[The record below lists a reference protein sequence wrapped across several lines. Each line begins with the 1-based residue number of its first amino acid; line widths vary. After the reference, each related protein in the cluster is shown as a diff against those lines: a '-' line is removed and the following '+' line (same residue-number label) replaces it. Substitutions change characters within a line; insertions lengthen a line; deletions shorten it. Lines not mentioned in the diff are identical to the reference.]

1 MHLIYM
7 LALTCINS
15 GTQTPAPCLHV
26 LQEGDS
32 PVLLPYI
39 CKFRPCPTTAD
50 DTRLETRRDLTDD
63 FDHAAVY
70 DLLGNRHHYTQ
81 QRDVG
86 SSGEAQQDQHYTSGS
101 DSTSGRQHYIRGVS
115 GWASQESDQT
125 YVRQTVSEA
134 AMADLE
140 SQGDQS
146 YLRQTVTE
154 AEVADLEEEEE
165 RAAGRA

>member
-50 DTRLETRRDLTDD
+50 DTRLENRRDLTDD

-70 DLLGNRHHYTQ
+70 DLLGNRHQYVGHK
-81 QRDVG
+81 DGG
-86 SSGEAQQDQHYTSGS
+86 SSGQAQRDQHYTSGS

-115 GWASQESDQT
+115 GWASQGGDQH
-125 YVRQTVSEA
+125 YVSETVTEA
-134 AMADLE
+134 EVADLE
-140 SQGDQS
+140 SQGDQN
-146 YLRQTVTE
+146 YIRQTVTE
-154 AEVADLEEEEE
+154 AEVADLEEREE
-165 RAAGRA
+165 RAAGKA